1 MEKPQEI
8 QVPENLRYWES
19 WRHVGP
25 GMLKEIRGGILNGKT
40 DINPLWRFQALTE
53 AFGPCGLGWTVKEKE
68 RWTNECAGEVGAFVK
83 IELRIKF
90 VDEVGNEAWSEPIE
104 GVGGSKLCGKGRG
117 EGLNDEAWKMATTDA
132 ISVACKSL
140 GMAADVYTGKQT
152 HADQDQQGRGDYGT
166 KYEPRN
172 TSTAQDTGRGGYSQN
187 RGASAPRGGSYQT
200 PPPSGQNYQQPTGQR
215 QHQARVCEVV
225 DIQKGKASRLI
236 QVLSTYDFDDP
247 EKWAKGLAWLR
258 NEVVLGEGAEALIVQ
273 KAVEMRQAYQ
283 QKQVDNVKIS

>member
-1 MEKPQEI
+1 MGKNSNEQATIPAT
-8 QVPENLRYWES
+8 LTLWES

-25 GMLKEIRGGILNGKT
+25 GMLKPIAGGHLNGKT
-40 DINPLWRFQALTE
+40 DINPLWRFEALTSN
-53 AFGPCGLGWTVKEKE
+53 FGPIGFGWNYREVD

-83 IELRIKF
+83 VEIRIKLNG
-90 VDEVGNEAWSEPIE
+90 EWSEPIE

-172 TSTAQDTGRGGYSQN
+172 TSTGQDTGRGGYSQN

-200 PPPSGQNYQQPTGQR
+200 PPPSGQNYQQPTGPR

-247 EKWAKGLAWLR
+247 DNWAKGLKWLR
-258 NEVVLGEGAEALIVQ
+258 EQVVLGEGAEALIVQ
-273 KAVEMRQAYQ
+273 KAVEMREAYYQ
-283 QKQVDNVKIS
+283 QQVDNNRIS